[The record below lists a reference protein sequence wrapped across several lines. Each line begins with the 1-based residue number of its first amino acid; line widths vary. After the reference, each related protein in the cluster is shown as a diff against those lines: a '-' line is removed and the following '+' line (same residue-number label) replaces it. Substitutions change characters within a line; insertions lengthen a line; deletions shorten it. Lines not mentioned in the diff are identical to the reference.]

1 MRTVEEIL
9 TLADEFHS
17 HKVSKLVHFTTPEG
31 YKRVRKTD
39 RWIELLFALSE
50 DKIFRCSCCGCMH
63 SYIGLHETSCDWD
76 DLEEGI
82 VCADCYDKRISED

>member
-39 RWIELLFALSE
+39 RWIELLFALS
-50 DKIFRCSCCGCMH
+50 
-63 SYIGLHETSCDWD
+63 
-76 DLEEGI
+76 
-82 VCADCYDKRISED
+82 